1 MSNKS
6 KGLFSFILYIY
17 LTLVF
22 FGIISLVFL
31 SIFNSGSPIFG
42 TVLLAVS
49 LFAFAVV
56 ISNLLKSRQSSKK
69 RMKYIAK
76 QSRNRMNY
84 IARQKGFFI
93 TYFRLGL
100 GLGLCS
106 FFLYKKYQKRTD

>member
-76 QSRNRMNY
+76 Q
-84 IARQKGFFI
+84 KETFI
-93 TYFRLGL
+93 TVAIVAGIVCFTIVGFQL
-100 GLGLCS
+100 
-106 FFLYKKYQKRTD
+106 YQKKNRLISMIRK